1 MALEVVSTFL
11 SAMVAAG
18 RLTTA
23 VPSLLRD
30 PLDSPR
36 ARAALAERLATRQAS
51 FLSLVRRG
59 VYEHLASPYRALLR
73 GAGCELGDLQALV
86 RERGVEGALAVLFQ
100 HGVYLSVDEFKG
112 RRPMV
117 RGSTTV
123 AVDPSA
129 LRNPV
134 AAAHVPFQSGGSRAG
149 RTDVWLDAAFLRER
163 AGNVG
168 LVFQSRGDGGPR
180 EYAIWLVPGGAVIV
194 HVLEFALFGTPHR
207 HWFSQLDPASR
218 RLASRY
224 RWSDRLVRAAALGA
238 GVRLPRPRYVP
249 LDDPRLIAHW
259 MADTLRAGRR
269 PVLWTF
275 ASSAVRLCQS
285 AAEAGL
291 DLTGAEF
298 GVGGEPFTE
307 ARRAAI
313 QRVGGEA
320 YPQYGVSE
328 CGEIGFA
335 CLDPRALDEIHVFD
349 DLHALVQPGP
359 EGPARGLP
367 SDGLFIS
374 SLRPTAPFI
383 LLNVSMGDRGTLGVR
398 DCGCAMA
405 RLGWTTHLQ
414 ALHSDEKVTAAGMT
428 FDAADIFRVLEVTL
442 PERFGGGPDGL
453 PACRG

>member
-112 RRPMV
+112 RRPVV

-134 AAAHVPFQSGGSRAG
+134 AAAHVRFRAVEAAPGGPTSGSTPRSCASGPGTWAS
-149 RTDVWLDAAFLRER
+149 
-163 AGNVG
+163 
-168 LVFQSRGDGGPR
+168 VFQSRGDGGPR

-194 HVLEFALFGTPHR
+194 HVLEFALCR
-207 HWFSQLDPASR
+207 HAASTLVLPARSGLSTVGEPVPMER
-218 RLASRY
+218 SPGQSGGPG
-224 RWSDRLVRAAALGA
+224 RWRPAAA
-238 GVRLPRPRYVP
+238 
-249 LDDPRLIAHW
+249 
-259 MADTLRAGRR
+259 
-269 PVLWTF
+269 
-275 ASSAVRLCQS
+275 ASSTSRL
-285 AAEAGL
+285 
-291 DLTGAEF
+291 T
-298 GVGGEPFTE
+298 
-307 ARRAAI
+307 I
-313 QRVGGEA
+313 
-320 YPQYGVSE
+320 
-328 CGEIGFA
+328 
-335 CLDPRALDEIHVFD
+335 
-349 DLHALVQPGP
+349 PG
-359 EGPARGLP
+359 
-367 SDGLFIS
+367 
-374 SLRPTAPFI
+374 
-383 LLNVSMGDRGTLGVR
+383 
-398 DCGCAMA
+398 
-405 RLGWTTHLQ
+405 
-414 ALHSDEKVTAAGMT
+414 
-428 FDAADIFRVLEVTL
+428 
-442 PERFGGGPDGL
+442 
-453 PACRG
+453 